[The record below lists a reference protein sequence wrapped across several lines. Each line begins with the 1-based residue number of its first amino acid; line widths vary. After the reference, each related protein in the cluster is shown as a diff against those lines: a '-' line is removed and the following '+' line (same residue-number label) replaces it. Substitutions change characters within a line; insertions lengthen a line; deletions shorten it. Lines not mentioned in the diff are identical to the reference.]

1 VQKERKK
8 KARTPM
14 QCVLRSA
21 GGAVV

>member
-8 KARTPM
+8 KARTAM

>member
-8 KARTPM
+8 KARTAM
-14 QCVLRSA
+14 QYVLRSA